1 MIPKS
6 TYLAYVVLAG
16 LSCVSLFGQEK
27 GDGDQLVTPHRQFSA
42 VSLTQSGRGVHLGGA
57 PNDWKI
63 YGDSYKSMLL
73 TQASVEGTEIRVPA
87 VLSYLN
93 TSNEVVASSFRQ
105 PATTTRETYATFH
118 FEYAALNTV
127 PVPPH
132 VVLEIENT
140 GVIEYWLNNC
150 QFSLSKWH
158 KAS

>member
-27 GDGDQLVTPHRQFSA
+27 GDGDQLGHPPSA
-42 VSLTQSGRGVHLGGA
+42 VQRGQPYTIGKRRHFGGA

-87 VLSYLN
+87 VLSY
-93 TSNEVVASSFRQ
+93 
-105 PATTTRETYATFH
+105 
-118 FEYAALNTV
+118 
-127 PVPPH
+127 
-132 VVLEIENT
+132 
-140 GVIEYWLNNC
+140 
-150 QFSLSKWH
+150 
-158 KAS
+158 

>member
-6 TYLAYVVLAG
+6 TSLACVVLAG

-27 GDGDQLVTPHRQFSA
+27 GAGDRFVASHRQFSA
-42 VSLTQSGRGVHLGGA
+42 VSLTQSVRGTPLGGV

-63 YGDSYKSMLL
+63 YSNSYESMLL
-73 TQASVEGTEIRVPA
+73 TQASVEGAEIRVPA
-87 VLSYLN
+87 ILSSLN
-93 TSNEVVASSFRQ
+93 TSDEAVPSSISQ
-105 PATTTRETYATFH
+105 QANTRETYATIH
-118 FEYAALNTV
+118 FEYVTLNTV
-127 PVPPH
+127 QVPPH

-150 QFSLSKWH
+150 QFSISRWH